1 MQLALD
7 LIIIFVLRTVDVG
20 IATVRIVLLSRGRK
34 GTAALIGFVECLIW
48 VFAVSRVLANL
59 NDPLRMVAFAA
70 GFAVGTYV
78 GSMVE
83 EWLAIG
89 QSLIRV
95 VTVSG
100 TPTVAPVIRQ
110 QGYGATV
117 VNGDG
122 MSGEVQVTFTVVPR
136 RRVDEVANLVH
147 TVNPSAYVTIEDTAS
162 IDLHKRGGRNVPK

>member
-7 LIIIFVLRTVDVG
+7 LFIIFILRAVDVG

-59 NDPLRMVAFAA
+59 DDPLRMVAFAA
-70 GFAVGTYV
+70 GFAAGTYV

-100 TPTVAPVIRQ
+100 SPPVAALIRR
-110 QGYGATV
+110 QGLGATV

-136 RRVDEVANLVH
+136 RRVDEVARLVDAA
-147 TVNPSAYVTIEDTAS
+147 NPGAYVTIEDTAS
-162 IDLHKRGGRNVPK
+162 IDLHRRAERNVRK